1 MATVLKIGK
10 NFFDL
15 EIRRGMAAFVQATRS
30 KLPNDLMSYMNDI
43 FKPIFIKYC
52 TVERENNIINN
63 NIDDEGWKR
72 IDLLR
77 KESES
82 LDYRK
87 NIMKIMN
94 PWKMKF
100 SGHPQLECNTRLAE
114 DVEARL
120 VCMASRVVKQLKE
133 YVLKITNIG
142 LLLLYHKCETA
153 RNHSKASNV
162 SRSIY

>member
-30 KLPNDLMSYMNDI
+30 KLSNDLRSYMNDI

-100 SGHPQLECNTRLAE
+100 SVHPQWNVT
-114 DVEARL
+114 L
-120 VCMASRVVKQLKE
+120 VSQRM
-133 YVLKITNIG
+133 
-142 LLLLYHKCETA
+142 
-153 RNHSKASNV
+153 
-162 SRSIY
+162 